1 MFRVMNDQRVFS
13 RDATERVGEG
23 HNGQRYQKTLLGTF
37 FCKRLLLLLGPE
49 AAQQIGL
56 KLELQWSVANC
67 GEPQ

>member
-1 MFRVMNDQRVFS
+1 MLRVMNDQRVFS

-37 FCKRLLLLLGPE
+37 FACVVLLAHE
-49 AAQQIGL
+49 AARQIGL
-56 KLELQWSVANC
+56 KLELQWSIVNC